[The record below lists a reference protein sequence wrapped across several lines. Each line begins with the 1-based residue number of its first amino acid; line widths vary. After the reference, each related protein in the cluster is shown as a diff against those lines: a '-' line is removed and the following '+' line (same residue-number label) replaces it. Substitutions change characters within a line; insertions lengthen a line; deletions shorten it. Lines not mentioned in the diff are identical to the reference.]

1 MSIPLILASQS
12 RPRRDVLFSAGI
24 CPTIRVSHVDEPA
37 ALEREAAALG
47 VTVNDLSVEQRV
59 MILATAKAEAV
70 HQAYRNIADTAAHA
84 RGERVVGF
92 PLRAVDDRDASS
104 AGTDART
111 DSAQS
116 ADETKTRDFSG
127 IAIPTVAEP
136 IADFVDGRP
145 SLTRSKAGPLILG
158 CDSMFLLDGE
168 CYGKPHSEEVARERL
183 RAMRGATGELWTGH
197 CLIDFASGR
206 MVRGASKATLHF
218 CEYSDLDIERYIATG
233 EPLEVAGS
241 FTLEGFGGAFIDSI
255 EGDPHGIIGLSLPL
269 ARRLAAQLGVEWTDL
284 WNVTRSDLA
293 PDAEYDAKTGAAKP
307 LPPKENVHQP
317 GDGWVDCARGLAN
330 SIDMSFKRIQF
341 TPDLLPSDV
350 VGVTYYD
357 QKNGEF
363 EYREG
368 PIFASIVLADEI
380 NRASPKTQS
389 ALLEVM
395 EEQKVTV
402 DGETH
407 AVPQPFMVIATQ
419 NPIEQLGTYKLPEAQ
434 MDRFLIKTTIGYPS
448 HDVSVNILKQV
459 NVIDRASTV
468 HAVFTGNDVLRMR
481 AISETVRLDDAII
494 EYIVRLVE
502 ATRHNERI
510 QVGSSMRGALALTR
524 CARVWAAS
532 SNRGYVVPDDVKQLA
547 VAVLAHRITL
557 TAEATFAGSTPEQ
570 MIEQILNE
578 VPSPTVGATA

>member
-1 MSIPLILASQS
+1 MSDNDDATQLGSIRHHMNKPQQPGNPQARPAFQAPSLPTHPQEQSGDDEGTVLSAYNAMPYRPAMPTVPTTQPLKVQPAQPVQMRQPLPQSQ
-12 RPRRDVLFSAGI
+12 PI
-24 CPTIRVSHVDEPA
+24 PA
-37 ALEREAAALG
+37 AASPVKPAQPAATSSMMSAPQADITEFHNQFTKL
-47 VTVNDLSVEQRV
+47 VDSVSQVVVGKEQPIRQC
-59 MILATAKAEAV
+59 ATAM
-70 HQAYRNIADTAAHA
+70 I
-84 RGERVVGF
+84 VGGHILLEDN
-92 PLRAVDDRDASS
+92 P
-104 AGTDART
+104 GTG
-111 DSAQS
+111 
-116 ADETKTRDFSG
+116 KT
-127 IAIPTVAEP
+127 
-136 IADFVDGRP
+136 
-145 SLTRSKAGPLILG
+145 
-158 CDSMFLLDGE
+158 
-168 CYGKPHSEEVARERL
+168 
-183 RAMRGATGELWTGH
+183 
-197 CLIDFASGR
+197 
-206 MVRGASKATLHF
+206 
-218 CEYSDLDIERYIATG
+218 
-233 EPLEVAGS
+233 
-241 FTLEGFGGAFIDSI
+241 
-255 EGDPHGIIGLSLPL
+255 
-269 ARRLAAQLGVEWTDL
+269 QL
-284 WNVTRSDLA
+284 
-293 PDAEYDAKTGAAKP
+293 
-307 LPPKENVHQP
+307 
-317 GDGWVDCARGLAN
+317 ARGLAN

-459 NVIDRASTV
+459 NVTDRASTV
-468 HAVFTGNDVLRMR
+468 HAVLTGNDVLRMR

>member
-1 MSIPLILASQS
+1 MNNENDDATQLGSIGHHMNKPQQTGNPQARPAFQAPSLPAHPQEQSGDDEGTVLSVHNANHYATHTFDADDEGTVLSAYNATPYRPAMPTVPTTQPMKAQPAQPVQMQQPLPQSQPIPAAAPRQFPQATAPVAQPAQPSIPAVKAAASQAKPAQPAMAS
-12 RPRRDVLFSAGI
+12 SMMSAPQADITEFHELFAQLVGNVSQVVVGKEQ
-24 CPTIRVSHVDEPA
+24 PIR
-37 ALEREAAALG
+37 
-47 VTVNDLSVEQRV
+47 QC
-59 MILATAKAEAV
+59 ATAM
-70 HQAYRNIADTAAHA
+70 I
-84 RGERVVGF
+84 VGGHILLEDN
-92 PLRAVDDRDASS
+92 P
-104 AGTDART
+104 GTG
-111 DSAQS
+111 
-116 ADETKTRDFSG
+116 KT
-127 IAIPTVAEP
+127 
-136 IADFVDGRP
+136 
-145 SLTRSKAGPLILG
+145 
-158 CDSMFLLDGE
+158 
-168 CYGKPHSEEVARERL
+168 
-183 RAMRGATGELWTGH
+183 
-197 CLIDFASGR
+197 
-206 MVRGASKATLHF
+206 
-218 CEYSDLDIERYIATG
+218 
-233 EPLEVAGS
+233 
-241 FTLEGFGGAFIDSI
+241 
-255 EGDPHGIIGLSLPL
+255 
-269 ARRLAAQLGVEWTDL
+269 QL
-284 WNVTRSDLA
+284 
-293 PDAEYDAKTGAAKP
+293 
-307 LPPKENVHQP
+307 
-317 GDGWVDCARGLAN
+317 ARGLAN

-407 AVPQPFMVIATQ
+407 AVPQPFLVIATQ

-459 NVIDRASTV
+459 NVTDRASTV
-468 HAVFTGNDVLRMR
+468 HAVLTGNDVLRMR

-578 VPSPTVGATA
+578 VPSPTVGAAA

>member
-1 MSIPLILASQS
+1 MNNENDDATQLGSIGHHMNKPQQTGNPQARPAFQAPSLPAHPQEQSGDDEGTVLSVHNANHYATHTFDADDEGTVLSAYNATPYRPAMPTVPTTQPMKAQPAQPVQMQQPLPQSQPIPAAAPRQFPQATAPVAQPAQPSIPAVKAAASQAKPAQPTVTS
-12 RPRRDVLFSAGI
+12 SMISAPRADITEFHNQFTKLVDSVSQVVVGKEQ
-24 CPTIRVSHVDEPA
+24 PIR
-37 ALEREAAALG
+37 
-47 VTVNDLSVEQRV
+47 QC
-59 MILATAKAEAV
+59 ATAM
-70 HQAYRNIADTAAHA
+70 I
-84 RGERVVGF
+84 VGGHILLEDN
-92 PLRAVDDRDASS
+92 P
-104 AGTDART
+104 GTG
-111 DSAQS
+111 
-116 ADETKTRDFSG
+116 KT
-127 IAIPTVAEP
+127 
-136 IADFVDGRP
+136 
-145 SLTRSKAGPLILG
+145 
-158 CDSMFLLDGE
+158 
-168 CYGKPHSEEVARERL
+168 
-183 RAMRGATGELWTGH
+183 
-197 CLIDFASGR
+197 
-206 MVRGASKATLHF
+206 
-218 CEYSDLDIERYIATG
+218 
-233 EPLEVAGS
+233 
-241 FTLEGFGGAFIDSI
+241 
-255 EGDPHGIIGLSLPL
+255 
-269 ARRLAAQLGVEWTDL
+269 QL
-284 WNVTRSDLA
+284 
-293 PDAEYDAKTGAAKP
+293 
-307 LPPKENVHQP
+307 
-317 GDGWVDCARGLAN
+317 ARGLAN

-357 QKNGEF
+357 QKNSEF

-402 DGETH
+402 DGEAH

-459 NVIDRASTV
+459 NVTDRASTV
-468 HAVFTGNDVLRMR
+468 HAVLTGNDVLRMR

>member
-1 MSIPLILASQS
+1 MSNENDDDATQLGSIGHHMNKPQQPGNPQMRPAFQAPSLPTHRQKQSGDDEDTVLSAYNATPS
-12 RPRRDVLFSAGI
+12 RPAM
-24 CPTIRVSHVDEPA
+24 PTVPTTHPMKAQPAQPVQMQQPLPQSQPIPA
-37 ALEREAAALG
+37 AAPRQFPQATTSQAKPAQPAATSSMMSAPQADITEFHNQFAKL
-47 VTVNDLSVEQRV
+47 VDSVSQVVPIRQC
-59 MILATAKAEAV
+59 ATAM
-70 HQAYRNIADTAAHA
+70 I
-84 RGERVVGF
+84 VGGHILLEDN
-92 PLRAVDDRDASS
+92 P
-104 AGTDART
+104 GTG
-111 DSAQS
+111 
-116 ADETKTRDFSG
+116 KT
-127 IAIPTVAEP
+127 
-136 IADFVDGRP
+136 
-145 SLTRSKAGPLILG
+145 
-158 CDSMFLLDGE
+158 
-168 CYGKPHSEEVARERL
+168 
-183 RAMRGATGELWTGH
+183 
-197 CLIDFASGR
+197 
-206 MVRGASKATLHF
+206 
-218 CEYSDLDIERYIATG
+218 
-233 EPLEVAGS
+233 
-241 FTLEGFGGAFIDSI
+241 
-255 EGDPHGIIGLSLPL
+255 
-269 ARRLAAQLGVEWTDL
+269 QL
-284 WNVTRSDLA
+284 
-293 PDAEYDAKTGAAKP
+293 
-307 LPPKENVHQP
+307 
-317 GDGWVDCARGLAN
+317 ARGLAN

-448 HDVSVNILKQV
+448 HDVSVSILKQV
-459 NVIDRASTV
+459 NVTDRASTV
-468 HAVFTGNDVLRMR
+468 HAVLTGNDVLRMR
-481 AISETVRLDDAII
+481 AISETVHLDDAIL

-532 SNRGYVVPDDVKQLA
+532 NNRGYAVPDDVKQLA

-557 TAEATFAGSTPEQ
+557 TAEATFAGYTPEQ
-570 MIEQILNE
+570 MIEQILEN
-578 VPSPTVGATA
+578 VPAPTVGATV

>member
-1 MSIPLILASQS
+1 MNNENDDATQLGSIGHHMNKPQQTGNPQARPAFQAPSLPAHPQEQSGDDEGTVLSVHNANHYATHTFDADDESTVLSAYNATPYRPAMPTVPTTQPMKAQPAQPVQMQQPLPQSQPIPAAAPRQFPQATAPVAQPAQPSIPAVKAAASQAKPAQPTVTS
-12 RPRRDVLFSAGI
+12 SMISAPRADITEFHNQFTKLVDSVSQVVVGKEQ
-24 CPTIRVSHVDEPA
+24 PIR
-37 ALEREAAALG
+37 
-47 VTVNDLSVEQRV
+47 QC
-59 MILATAKAEAV
+59 ATAM
-70 HQAYRNIADTAAHA
+70 I
-84 RGERVVGF
+84 VGGHILLEDN
-92 PLRAVDDRDASS
+92 P
-104 AGTDART
+104 GTG
-111 DSAQS
+111 
-116 ADETKTRDFSG
+116 KT
-127 IAIPTVAEP
+127 
-136 IADFVDGRP
+136 
-145 SLTRSKAGPLILG
+145 
-158 CDSMFLLDGE
+158 
-168 CYGKPHSEEVARERL
+168 
-183 RAMRGATGELWTGH
+183 
-197 CLIDFASGR
+197 
-206 MVRGASKATLHF
+206 
-218 CEYSDLDIERYIATG
+218 
-233 EPLEVAGS
+233 
-241 FTLEGFGGAFIDSI
+241 
-255 EGDPHGIIGLSLPL
+255 
-269 ARRLAAQLGVEWTDL
+269 QL
-284 WNVTRSDLA
+284 
-293 PDAEYDAKTGAAKP
+293 
-307 LPPKENVHQP
+307 
-317 GDGWVDCARGLAN
+317 ARGLAN

-357 QKNGEF
+357 QKNSEF

-402 DGETH
+402 DGEAH

-448 HDVSVNILKQV
+448 HDVSVNILKQI
-459 NVIDRASTV
+459 NVTDRASTV
-468 HAVFTGNDVLRMR
+468 HAVLTGNDVLRMR
-481 AISETVRLDDAII
+481 AISETVHLDDAIL